1 MNTTFYF
8 RLLKQTAE
16 GEFLFNTLF
25 SAFVFCHCNFL
36 IYQGNDCFVSNII
49 KGLPSFFFFFLS
61 NTHFFNTLNI
71 HSMVH
76 VEKLCLN

>member
-25 SAFVFCHCNFL
+25 NAFVFCHCTFL
-36 IYQGNDCFVSNII
+36 IYQGNGCFVLSII
-49 KGLPSFFFFFLS
+49 KGLPYFLIFLFKK
-61 NTHFFNTLNI
+61 TLFNRLGT
-71 HSMVH
+71 HSM
-76 VEKLCLN
+76 